1 MNTVSP
7 EDLTP
12 FKSVLPFPVVVCD
25 HLSMQSGN
33 AGEFNGQSVVCQNP
47 TTQLIRSP
55 LCQCD
60 MLFRDNADIQEL
72 DTLLQNRVIDIYAK
86 QVRDI
91 CQTSVYGPH
100 DTVYW
105 YSPLSVH
112 DPNILKKLQWYL
124 SQDGVDINQPIDFAG
139 ETLVHQFCK
148 ASCILRRN
156 SLNRPRYPV
165 HPDTVVTWLLSHGAS
180 LTTDRL
186 GNTPLH
192 TACSSGATRELMAI
206 LLKKVRENPEILD
219 ALNNNDETALSDA
232 LSSTSWNAMAVLLLR
247 AGASTGDVDNC
258 AQYIPMTTM
267 IKDRRLDSEKLGL
280 LAIHGL
286 DISKFTSEASLFVR
300 KMTIKSFRRDIEV
313 LLYWIKEGLALNG
326 VDGDG
331 QSLLGVCFSTFE
343 EYEDSEE
350 EDEEDSGFS
359 LKLELCSYVL
369 KVAYKYHFP
378 ENIDALKGV
387 ISDTLVET
395 RAEDIG
401 RLLKGYPD
409 VFYLIDDT
417 VEMIASYLSEH
428 NRVKLG
434 DLLAQARAEHP
445 AGMSLRPFIYLPC
458 ERVMQSCTD
467 AFMKRMETM
476 FFAPTSDFI
485 RVRLEPDRRRF
496 ARTDSDEGIDSD
508 IEDSDEDEDEDSQ
521 DNLSINYSDIRLYDW
536 LLEHRLRS
544 LRQLLLSHKE
554 LHKTICKH
562 QQELACELSV
572 ENEQLLKR
580 LLGETGS
587 VDEPG

>member
-1 MNTVSP
+1 
-7 EDLTP
+7 
-12 FKSVLPFPVVVCD
+12 
-25 HLSMQSGN
+25 
-33 AGEFNGQSVVCQNP
+33 
-47 TTQLIRSP
+47 
-55 LCQCD
+55 
-60 MLFRDNADIQEL
+60 MLFSDNADIQEL

-86 QVRDI
+86 QVRNI
-91 CQTSVYGPH
+91 CQTSVYGSH

-124 SQDGVDINQPIDFAG
+124 SQDGVDINQPINFAG

-192 TACSSGATRELMAI
+192 TVCSAGATRELMAI
-206 LLKKVRENPEILD
+206 LLKKVRENPATLD
-219 ALNNNDETALSDA
+219 ALNNDNNTALSNA
-232 LSSTSWNAMAVLLLR
+232 LSSYSWNGIAVLLLR
-247 AGASTGDVDNC
+247 AGASVGDVGNRS
-258 AQYIPMTTM
+258 QYIPITTM
-267 IKDRRLDSEKLGL
+267 IENRRLDSEKLGL
-280 LAIHGL
+280 LAHHGL
-286 DISKFTSEASLFVR
+286 DISQCTSEASLFVS
-300 KMTIKSFRRDIEV
+300 KMIPYDFYRDIEV
-313 LLYWIKEGLALNG
+313 LLFWIKSGLALSG
-326 VDGDG
+326 IDGDG
-331 QSLLGVCFSTFE
+331 QTLLAVCFSTFG
-343 EYEDSEE
+343 
-350 EDEEDSGFS
+350 EDEDGEFNR
-359 LKLELCSYVL
+359 KLELCSYVL
-369 KVAYKYHFP
+369 KTAYKYHFP
-378 ENIDALKGV
+378 ENIDALKGA
-387 ISDTLVET
+387 ISDALMET

-401 RLLKGYPD
+401 KLLKGYQD

-417 VEMIASYLSEH
+417 VNMIARDLSDQ

-445 AGMSLRPFIYLPC
+445 AGMSLRPFIYLPYGP
-458 ERVMQSCTD
+458 VMQSCTD
-467 AFMKRMETM
+467 AFMKRMEAM
-476 FFAPTSDFI
+476 LFAPTSDFI
-485 RVRLEPDRRRF
+485 RVGLEPDRRRF
-496 ARTDSDEGIDSD
+496 ARTESDEGIDSD

-521 DNLSINYSDIRLYDW
+521 DNPSINYSDIRLYDW
-536 LLEHRLRS
+536 LLEHRLGS
-544 LRQLLLSHKE
+544 LRQLLLSHKA

>member
-1 MNTVSP
+1 MNTVTP
-7 EDLTP
+7 EDLTS
-12 FKSVLPFPVVVCD
+12 FKSVLPFPVVVCH

-33 AGEFNGQSVVCQNP
+33 AGEFNGRQLVVCQNP
-47 TTQLIRSP
+47 TTQLIRYP
-55 LCQCD
+55 QCQCN

-72 DTLLQNRVIDIYAK
+72 DTLLHNRVIDIDAK
-86 QVRDI
+86 QVRNI

-124 SQDGVDINQPIDFAG
+124 SQGGVDINQPINFAG
-139 ETLVHQFCK
+139 ETLVHQFCH

-156 SLNRPRYPV
+156 SLNRLLYPV
-165 HPDTVVTWLLSHGAS
+165 HPDIVVIWLLSHGAS
-180 LTTDRL
+180 LTKNRL

-192 TACSSGATRELMAI
+192 TACSSGATRELLAI

-219 ALNNNDETALSDA
+219 ALNNNDETALSNA
-232 LSSTSWNAMAVLLLR
+232 LSSTSWNGMAVLLLR
-247 AGASTGDVDNC
+247 AGASTGDVDNR
-258 AQYIPMTTM
+258 AQYIPISSM
-267 IKDRRLDSEKLGL
+267 IENRRLNSEKLGL
-280 LAIHGL
+280 LAHYGL
-286 DISKFTSEASLFVR
+286 DISQCISEASLFVR
-300 KMTIKSFRRDIEV
+300 KMIPYRFDHDIEV
-313 LLYWIKEGLALNG
+313 LLYWIKEGLALNS

-331 QSLLGVCFSTFE
+331 QSLLWVCFSTFE
-343 EYEDSEE
+343 ENEGSKK
-350 EDEEDSGFS
+350 EDSGFS

-387 ISDTLVET
+387 ISDTLVES

-401 RLLKGYPD
+401 RLLKDYPD

-417 VEMIASYLSEH
+417 VEMIASYLSEQ

-445 AGMSLRPFIYLPC
+445 AEMSLQPFIYLPY
-458 ERVMQSCTD
+458 EPVMQSCTD
-467 AFMKRMETM
+467 AFMKRMEAM
-476 FFAPTSDFI
+476 FFAPTSDFT
-485 RVRLEPDRRRF
+485 RVGLEPDRRRF
-496 ARTDSDEGIDSD
+496 ARTESDEGIDSD

-521 DNLSINYSDIRLYDW
+521 DNPSINYSDIRLYDW
-536 LLEHRLRS
+536 LLEHRLGS

>member
-1 MNTVSP
+1 MNTVTP
-7 EDLTP
+7 EDLTA
-12 FKSVLPFPVVVCD
+12 FKSVLPFPVVVCH

-47 TTQLIRSP
+47 TTQLIRSS
-55 LCQCD
+55 LCQCN

-86 QVRDI
+86 QVRSI

-105 YSPLSVH
+105 YSPLSVR

-124 SQDGVDINQPIDFAG
+124 SQGGVDINQPINFAG
-139 ETLVHQFCK
+139 ETLMHQFCK

-156 SLNRPRYPV
+156 SLNRSQYPV
-165 HPDTVVTWLLSHGAS
+165 HPDIVVIWLLSHGAS

-192 TACSSGATRELMAI
+192 TACSAGATRELMAI

-219 ALNNNDETALSDA
+219 ALNNNDETALSNA

-247 AGASTGDVDNC
+247 AGASTGDVDNR

-286 DISKFTSEASLFVR
+286 DISNCISEASLFVS
-300 KMTIKSFRRDIEV
+300 KMIPRYFRSDVQV

-326 VDGDG
+326 VDSDG
-331 QSLLGVCFSTFE
+331 QSLLWVCFSTFE
-343 EYEDSEE
+343 EDE

-359 LKLELCSYVL
+359 WKLELCSYVL

-378 ENIDALKGV
+378 ENIDALKGA
-387 ISDTLVET
+387 ISDTLMET
-395 RAEDIG
+395 REEDIG
-401 RLLKGYPD
+401 RLLKDYPD

-445 AGMSLRPFIYLPC
+445 VGMSLRPFIYLPY
-458 ERVMQSCTD
+458 EPVMESCTD
-467 AFMKRMETM
+467 AFMKRMEAM
-476 FFAPTSDFI
+476 FFASTSDFI
-485 RVRLEPDRRRF
+485 RVGLEPDRRRF
-496 ARTDSDEGIDSD
+496 TRTESDDGIESD
-508 IEDSDEDEDEDSQ
+508 IEDSDEDEDSQ
-521 DNLSINYSDIRLYDW
+521 DNPSINYSHIRLYDW
-536 LLEHRLRS
+536 LLEHRLGS

-572 ENEQLLKR
+572 ENEQRLKR

-587 VDEPG
+587 VDEFR